1 MHNHIVSVS
10 QGRVFSTQNQDAG
23 IQSSL
28 RMERW
33 EWGLR
38 VTKVFLGVFSI
49 VWKKRGRN
57 RVLLHPLPP
66 ALPHKHLDR
75 QQRRKQPPPLE
86 RRSRLNHNRN
96 AFSRAKI
103 HGQLHHVMSLFRR
116 PIPASCV
123 LVQTQM
129 HVRGL

>member
-28 RMERW
+28 RMEWW

-38 VTKVFLGVFSI
+38 VTKVFLGVSSI

-57 RVLLHPLPP
+57 RVLLHPLLP

-75 QQRRKQPPPLE
+75 QQRQKQPPPLE
-86 RRSRLNHNRN
+86 RRSRLKHNRN
-96 AFSRAKI
+96 AFSRVKI
-103 HGQLHHVMSLFRR
+103 HGQMHHVMSLFRR
-116 PIPASCV
+116 PIPGSCV
-123 LVQTQM
+123 SVQTQM